1 MATKTNDVAEDEDK
15 MMEPEEVNDHLEFVD
30 PAIPSTSSASNSS
43 SQFTMLRREA
53 HVEDEVDNIELTFP
67 TMSLARYRRWPRF
80 RMLQRTD
87 AIQEEDEEEIEDNEN
102 DQSSQKSIKLAV
114 PSTSISANH
123 TISYHNLIRER
134 NYLNFEIDNI
144 GKVMKCCK
152 NAVKR
157 WLSVIND
164 EAFPEEEYLQ
174 EYIEGTNTLHELQRK
189 EMELVAKQEKI
200 LELVKLR
207 RNAKEET
214 PKKVVT
220 ILIVHLPNNQH
231 TTIQVQKGLTLRN
244 AVSKAMQRRH
254 LIIDE
259 CAAYIKV
266 RITSCFISWDTDIST
281 LQCKE
286 VFVETLEAITVPVYY
301 LHHFTRNTFLNL
313 RLSYCYF
320 CEKSVLYGFHC
331 KLCDRKYH
339 IKCVF
344 FAPILCEHIK
354 RRRAYYERLLAN
366 NMTTGIIQIRARPPP
381 TPSSMAKKRRQNQEN
396 QESSV
401 SLPNV
406 AINQDNESSK
416 TKGVFNTKDGVFDTK
431 DEISNMKDGV
441 FKTKAEVSKTKD
453 GVSKTKERVFKTKDE
468 VFTMK
473 DEVSTIKDG
482 VFTMKDGVSTVKDG
496 VSKTKDRV
504 SNMKPGVPNTKVG
517 VSNVKVGVSNMKDG
531 VSSTRAGVSN
541 IKTGIS
547 NTKAGFS
554 KTKVGISNIKDG
566 VSEIKAGVSNT
577 KDGVSKTKDGV
588 SKTKDGLFKMRDGVF
603 KIKDGFF
610 KSGIFNIRKKQKK
623 QEKLTDEDNS
633 HNLERKKS
641 NDSED
646 SIFSHQDPINDFKI
660 VAKEVTYEPD
670 KIGQGTYGSVYKGD
684 WHGPVAVKRLNI
696 NIPTAEQIR
705 TFKNEVNILRKVQHK
720 HVLLFM
726 GCVCKPYLAIIT
738 QWCEGQSLH
747 HRLHVDE
754 DPLEMI
760 TIVIILKQTSEGM
773 DYLHARNIH
782 HRDLKS
788 YNIFFHNGLHVKIGD
803 FGLAVMRPN
812 DKKNERYIEEGIE
825 NDEENE
831 EDERDDEDQESEKE
845 KAEREKAERE
855 EQARKEQEN
864 RLAGSIPWMAPEV
877 LRMKEDYPYSF
888 QSDVYS
894 FGIVMYEL
902 FAREIPYGLGADPL
916 FILYNVGRGSL
927 APDSSKIRSDTPRK
941 LKVLYKQCIAFER
954 EKRPLFPYILKVV
967 YAVFRATPKIR
978 RTTSLPLKT
987 DELADTYIERD
998 EDVQDFLTSDE
1009 DYKAIFCS
1017 KTGVNA
1023 VPSISAEDVFA
1034 DF

>member
-1 MATKTNDVAEDEDK
+1 MAAKTYDVAEDEDK
-15 MMEPEEVNDHLEFVD
+15 MMEPEEVCDNLEIVE
-30 PAIPSTSSASNSS
+30 PAIPSTSSANNSS
-43 SQFTMLRREA
+43 SHFKMLRREA
-53 HVEDEVDNIELTFP
+53 HVDDVNDFDNIELTFP
-67 TMSLARYRRWPRF
+67 STSTARYRRWPRF
-80 RMLQRTD
+80 RMLQRAD
-87 AIQEEDEEEIEDNEN
+87 AIQEEDEDEIESNGHDN
-102 DQSSQKSIKLAV
+102 SQKSIQSAI
-114 PSTSISANH
+114 PSTSISASH
-123 TISYHNLIRER
+123 SISYHSLIRER
-134 NYLNFEIDNI
+134 NYLKFEIDNI

-157 WLSVIND
+157 WLSVIDD

-207 RNAKEET
+207 RNKEEASM
-214 PKKVVT
+214 KKVIT

-231 TTIQVQKGLTLRN
+231 TSIQVQKGLTLRN

-254 LIIDE
+254 LIIDD
-259 CAAYIKV
+259 CAAYIKH

-301 LHHFTRNTFLNL
+301 LHHFARNTFLNIK
-313 RLSYCYF
+313 LSYCYF

-339 IKCVF
+339 MKCVA

-381 TPSSMAKKRRQNQEN
+381 TPSSMAKKRRENQEN
-396 QESSV
+396 PESST

-406 AINQDNESSK
+406 AINL
-416 TKGVFNTKDGVFDTK
+416 DT
-431 DEISNMKDGV
+431 
-441 FKTKAEVSKTKD
+441 EVSKTKD
-453 GVSKTKERVFKTKDE
+453 EIFKTKDE
-468 VFTMK
+468 VSKTK
-473 DEVSTIKDG
+473 EVVFKIKDG
-482 VFTMKDGVSTVKDG
+482 VSKPKDG
-496 VSKTKDRV
+496 VSKTKDEL
-504 SNMKPGVPNTKVG
+504 
-517 VSNVKVGVSNMKDG
+517 
-531 VSSTRAGVSN
+531 
-541 IKTGIS
+541 
-547 NTKAGFS
+547 S
-554 KTKVGISNIKDG
+554 KTKDGISKARVG
-566 VSEIKAGVSNT
+566 VFKKNGVFKEGIFKT
-577 KDGVSKTKDGV
+577 KDGIFKTKSEVSKTKDLTV
-588 SKTKDGLFKMRDGVF
+588 IQEDKKNTEITVKKR
-603 KIKDGFF
+603 
-610 KSGIFNIRKKQKK
+610 KQKK
-623 QEKLTDEDNS
+623 HEKSTNENDLHVDDI
-633 HNLERKKS
+633 ERKKS

-646 SIFSHQDPINDFKI
+646 SIFSHQDSINDFKI
-660 VAKEVTYEPD
+660 IAKEVSYEPE

-696 NIPTAEQIR
+696 EVPTAEQIR
-705 TFKNEVNILRKVQHK
+705 TFKNEVNILRKIRHK

-726 GCVCKPYLAIIT
+726 GCICKPYLAIIT

-803 FGLAVMRPN
+803 FGLAVMRNQFN
-812 DKKNERYIEEGIE
+812 DKKDENEKHGE
-825 NDEENE
+825 DEEKEKDARNE
-831 EDERDDEDQESEKE
+831 ESEKDQENEKE

-855 EQARKEQEN
+855 EKARKEQEN
-864 RLAGSIPWMAPEV
+864 KLAGSIPWMAPEV

-894 FGIVMYEL
+894 FGIVMFEL

-916 FILYNVGRGSL
+916 FILYNVGRGNL
-927 APDSSKIRSDTPRK
+927 APDSTKMRSDTPRK
-941 LKVLYKQCIAFER
+941 LKVLYKQCIAFEKD
-954 EKRPLFPYILKVV
+954 KRPLFPYILKQV
-967 YAVFRATPKIR
+967 YSVFRATPKIR

-998 EDVQDFLTSDE
+998 EDVQDFLTSDD
-1009 DYKAIFCS
+1009 DYEAIFCS
-1017 KTGVNA
+1017 NTGINA
-1023 VPSISAEDVFA
+1023 ISSVTAEDIFA